1 MVFFMQKGIYDHLEW
16 LKGVKDDHAM
26 SSLKVAQAIN
36 ERGVYCVGHLD
47 TTATT
52 HPSDKEAVSSVVN
65 LLLPSASN
73 GKTPFRT
80 YNLENLQELQSKLAL
95 ISGKQSSGQ
104 EDVDKFGQ
112 VTTLS

>member
-1 MVFFMQKGIYDHLEW
+1 
-16 LKGVKDDHAM
+16 M

-36 ERGVYCVGHLD
+36 ERGVYCVGQLD
-47 TTATT
+47 GTAAIQ
-52 HPSDKEAVSSVVN
+52 PSDKKTVGSVVN

-73 GKTPFRT
+73 GNPPFRT

-104 EDVDKFGQ
+104 EDVEKFGQ
-112 VTTLS
+112 VT